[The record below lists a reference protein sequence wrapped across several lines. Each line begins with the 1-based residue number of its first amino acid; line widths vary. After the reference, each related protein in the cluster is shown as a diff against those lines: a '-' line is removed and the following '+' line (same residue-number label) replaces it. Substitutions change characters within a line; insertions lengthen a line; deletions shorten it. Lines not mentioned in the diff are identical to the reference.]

1 MSSRKLSDVYFSRAV
16 QFTLLVFGKVEGI
29 LIIPL
34 EKWKFVHKLR
44 WKKGCG
50 MLNRKIDSY
59 LKDYYQKSSNALLIT
74 GARQVGKTY
83 SIREFGKTFKSF
95 IEINFIENPD
105 AVGLFKDAKGSAD
118 ILMRLSTITNV
129 PMIKGDTLIFFDE
142 VQECPDIV
150 TAIKFLVDE
159 GSYRYILS
167 GSLLGV
173 ELKDIRSV
181 PVGYMGVKEM
191 FPLDFEEF
199 LTCVGINENVISTL
213 KDAWMKRI
221 PVDGFIHNKMME
233 LFRLY
238 LIVGGMPAA
247 VSKYLESNNLQDVLA
262 VQQEIIQLYKKD
274 IAKYDPDNKLY
285 IEEIF
290 NLIPPE
296 LNAKNKRFILKR
308 LNENAKYERY
318 ENSFLWLKH
327 AGVAIPVYNVE
338 EPKVPLLLSRSRN
351 LLKLFLSDIG
361 LLAAQYANGI
371 QMRIIKGDKDINFGS
386 IYENVVAQELVAH
399 GLEPYYYN
407 SKKRGE
413 LDFVI
418 EQGGR
423 ILPIEVKSGKDYTYH
438 RALSNIMDCDEYD
451 IQEALVFNNDNLS
464 VDGRITYV
472 PVYMVMFL
480 DNCAAAPIEYK
491 VDLGGLSNGDV

>member
-1 MSSRKLSDVYFSRAV
+1 MEEILS
-16 QFTLLVFGKVEGI
+16 TI
-29 LIIPL
+29 L

-44 WKKGCG
+44 WKNGSD
-50 MLNRKIDSY
+50 MLKRKIDNY
-59 LKDYYQKSSNALLIT
+59 LRDYYRKSGNALLIT

-83 SIREFGKTFKSF
+83 SIREFGNTFKSF

-118 ILMRLSTITNV
+118 ILMRLSTITNA

-159 GSYRYILS
+159 GSYRYVLS

-173 ELKDIRSV
+173 ELKDLRSV

-199 LTCVGINENVISTL
+199 ITCVGINANVIATV
-213 KDAWMKRI
+213 KDAWKKRTS
-221 PVDGFIHNKMME
+221 VDEFIHNKMME

-247 VSKYLESNNLQDVLA
+247 VSQYLESNNLQDVLA
-262 VQQEIIQLYKKD
+262 VQQDIIQLYKKD
-274 IAKYDPDNKLY
+274 IAKYDPNNKLY

-318 ENSFLWLKH
+318 ENSFLWLKN
-327 AGVAIPVYNVE
+327 AGVALPIFNVE
-338 EPKVPLLLSRSRN
+338 EPKVPLLLARSRN
-351 LLKLFLSDIG
+351 LLKLFMNDIG
-361 LLAAQYANGI
+361 LLASQYADGI
-371 QMRIIKGDKDINFGS
+371 QVRIIKGDKDINYGS
-386 IYENVVAQELVAH
+386 IYENAVAQELVAH
-399 GLEPYYYN
+399 GLWPYYYN

-413 LDFVI
+413 IDFVI
-418 EQGGR
+418 EQNGKV
-423 ILPIEVKSGKDYTYH
+423 LPLEVKSGKDYTYH

-451 IQEALVFNNDNLS
+451 IPEALVMNNDNLF
-464 VDGRITYV
+464 VDGRISYV
-472 PVYMVMFL
+472 PVYMVMCL
-480 DNCAAAPIEYK
+480 EKMAVAPVEYR
-491 VDLGGLSNGDV
+491 VDLSGLSNGND

>member
-1 MSSRKLSDVYFSRAV
+1 M
-16 QFTLLVFGKVEGI
+16 
-29 LIIPL
+29 
-34 EKWKFVHKLR
+34 EKWKFVRKLR
-44 WKKGCG
+44 WKNGG
-50 MLNRKIDSY
+50 DMLNRKIDSY
-59 LKDYYQKSSNALLIT
+59 LRDYYKKTNNALLIT

-83 SIREFGKTFKSF
+83 SIREFGKSFKSF

-105 AVGLFKDAKGSAD
+105 AVGLFKNASGSAD
-118 ILMRLSTITNV
+118 ILMRLSTITNA

-199 LTCVGINENVISTL
+199 ITCVGINENVIATV
-213 KDAWMKRI
+213 KEAWTMRR
-221 PVDGFIHNKMME
+221 PVDDFIHNKMME

-247 VSKYLESNNLQDVLA
+247 VSKYLESNNLQEVLA

-274 IAKYDPDNKLY
+274 IAKYDPYNKLY

-318 ENSFLWLKH
+318 ENSFLWLKN

-338 EPKVPLLLSRSRN
+338 EPKVPLLLARSRN
-351 LLKLFLSDIG
+351 LLKLFLNDIG
-361 LLAAQYANGI
+361 LLAAQYADGI
-371 QMRIIKGDKDINFGS
+371 QVRIIKGDKDINFGS
-386 IYENVVAQELVAH
+386 IYENAVAQELVAH
-399 GLEPYYYN
+399 GFEPYYYN

-413 LDFVI
+413 IDFVI
-418 EQGGR
+418 ENNGKV
-423 ILPIEVKSGKDYTYH
+423 LPIEVKSGKDYVYH

-451 IQEALVFNNDNLS
+451 LPEALVLNNDNLT
-464 VDGRITYV
+464 VEGRITYL

-480 DNCAAAPIEYK
+480 EKKGVASIEYK
-491 VDLGGLSNGDV
+491 IDLSGFATVGSVK

>member
-1 MSSRKLSDVYFSRAV
+1 MEEKH
-16 QFTLLVFGKVEGI
+16 EI
-29 LIIPL
+29 LI
-34 EKWKFVHKLR
+34 EKWKFIRKLR
-44 WKKGCG
+44 WKNGSA
-50 MLNRKIDSY
+50 MLNRKIDSF
-59 LKDYYQKSSNALLIT
+59 LRDYYKKTNNALLIT

-83 SIREFGKTFKSF
+83 SIREFGRCFKSF

-105 AVGLFKDAKGSAD
+105 AVGLFKGANGSAD

-129 PMIKGDTLIFFDE
+129 PMIPRDTLIFFDE
-142 VQECPDIV
+142 VQEYPEIV

-199 LTCVGINENVISTL
+199 ISCVGINKNVIAAL
-213 KDAWMKRI
+213 KGSWTERR
-221 PVDGFIHNKMME
+221 PVDSFIHNKMME

-238 LIVGGMPAA
+238 LIIGGMPAA

-290 NLIPPE
+290 NLIPSE

-308 LNENAKYERY
+308 LNENAKYDRY
-318 ENSFLWLKH
+318 ENSFLWLKS
-327 AGVAIPVYNVE
+327 AGVALPVYNVE
-338 EPKVPLLLSRSRN
+338 EPKVPLILSRSRN
-351 LLKLFLSDIG
+351 LLKLFLNDIG
-361 LLAAQYANGI
+361 LLAAQYADGI

-386 IYENVVAQELVAH
+386 IYENAVAQELVAH
-399 GLEPYYYN
+399 GLWPYYYN
-407 SKKRGE
+407 NKKKGE
-413 LDFVI
+413 IDFVI
-418 EQGGR
+418 EQNGKV
-423 ILPIEVKSGKDYTYH
+423 IPIEVKSGKDYTCH
-438 RALSNIMDCDEYD
+438 RALSNIMDCEEYD
-451 IQEALVFNNDNLS
+451 LQEAFILTNENLS
-464 VDGRITYV
+464 VKEKFVYA
-472 PVYMVMFL
+472 PVYMSMFIAKTSSIPL
-480 DNCAAAPIEYK
+480 NYQ
-491 VDLGGLSNGDV
+491 VDITNLK